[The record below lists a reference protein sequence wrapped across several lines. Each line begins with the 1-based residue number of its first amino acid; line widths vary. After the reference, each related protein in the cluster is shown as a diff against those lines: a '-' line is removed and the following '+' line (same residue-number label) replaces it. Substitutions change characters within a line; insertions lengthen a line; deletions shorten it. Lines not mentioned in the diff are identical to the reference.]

1 MKPSHPEMPGRF
13 ISSGGDQMV
22 NVGEQAIEQ
31 IMTGDMGIKTAAIGD
46 RTIYVRPG
54 GYFYLELTMEK
65 ED

>member
-1 MKPSHPEMPGRF
+1 
-13 ISSGGDQMV
+13 MV

>member
-1 MKPSHPEMPGRF
+1 
-13 ISSGGDQMV
+13 MV
-22 NVGEQAIEQ
+22 NVGEQTIEQ